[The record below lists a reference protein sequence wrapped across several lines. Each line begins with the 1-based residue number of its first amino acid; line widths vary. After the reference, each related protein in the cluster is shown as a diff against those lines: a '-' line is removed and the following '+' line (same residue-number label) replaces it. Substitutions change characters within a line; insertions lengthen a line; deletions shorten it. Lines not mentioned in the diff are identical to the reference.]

1 MLLKAMTEQRPNLYA
16 ADGTIG
22 LRALL
27 LILP

>member
-1 MLLKAMTEQRPNLYA
+1 MLLKAMSEKRPHLYTV
-16 ADGTIG
+16 DSTIG

>member
-1 MLLKAMTEQRPNLYA
+1 MLLKAMNEKRPHMDA
-16 ADGTIG
+16 ADSSIG

>member
-1 MLLKAMTEQRPNLYA
+1 MLLKAMAEKRPPMYA
-16 ADGTIG
+16 ADSTIG

>member
-1 MLLKAMTEQRPNLYA
+1 MLLKAMTEKRPHLYA

-27 LILP
+27 ILP

>member
-1 MLLKAMTEQRPNLYA
+1 MLLKAMTEKRPHLYA
-16 ADGTIG
+16 ADNTIG

>member
-1 MLLKAMTEQRPNLYA
+1 MLLKAMSEKRPHLYA
-16 ADGTIG
+16 ANSTIG

>member
-1 MLLKAMTEQRPNLYA
+1 MLLKAMTEKRLHLYA
-16 ADGTIG
+16 ADSTIG